1 LTFCS
6 CSGDIP
12 ALRVDKYDKHLRDV
26 LKEVEAKIPRVFV
39 NLVLMGNLSWVR
51 QLFSIAIR
59 AGFSFC
65 G

>member
-12 ALRVDKYDKHLRDV
+12 ALRADEYDKHLRDV
-26 LKEVEAKIPRVFV
+26 LKEVEAKIPKVFV

-51 QLFSIAIR
+51 EL
-59 AGFSFC
+59 
-65 G
+65 